1 MTPAEFIAR
10 AVGLPWVRWRSGWD
24 GCDCFGLVILW
35 HREVLGVD
43 LGSVPQAGIAEGF
56 VMVEGWSECEPA
68 AGAPV
73 FMAWRNGAPT
83 HCGILLPDSM
93 LLHAEG
99 SEDHPGSVRVSRL
112 AAVERVYGSLKFYR
126 HATC

>member
-1 MTPAEFIAR
+1 MTPAEFIGR
-10 AVGLPWVRWRSGWD
+10 AVGTPWVRWRSGWD
-24 GCDCFGLVILW
+24 GCDCFGLVLLW
-35 HREVLGVD
+35 HREVLGLD
-43 LGSVPQAGIAEGF
+43 LGSVPHADIAQGF
-56 VMVEGWSECEPA
+56 GMVEGWRESEPA

-73 FMAWRNGAPT
+73 FMAWRSGAPS

-126 HATC
+126 HESC